1 MVIGLTGKS
10 CSGKNEVGLILE
22 KQGLKVWDLDT
33 MAHDGL
39 LANLDAVIK
48 AFGPDVVSFSNGMPE
63 VSRKA
68 IGKVVFSDPSMR
80 SELEGI
86 LYPWLEKRI
95 RSWKDS
101 NPGGVLVINGA
112 LLHRAGFTRLCDCV
126 IYVDAPYEARLSR
139 AMQRDGIT
147 EETFRLREES
157 QRDVDYSDVDYGVPV
172 SVIVNDGLNFAELHR
187 QVSDICDR
195 LHVLRRQ

>member
-33 MAHDGL
+33 M
-39 LANLDAVIK
+39 
-48 AFGPDVVSFSNGMPE
+48 
-63 VSRKA
+63 
-68 IGKVVFSDPSMR
+68 
-80 SELEGI
+80 
-86 LYPWLEKRI
+86 EKRI

-147 EETFRLREES
+147 EEAFRLREES
-157 QRDVDYSDVDYGVPV
+157 QRDVDYRDVK
-172 SVIVNDGLNFAELHR
+172 F
-187 QVSDICDR
+187 C
-195 LHVLRRQ
+195 